1 MQREA
6 FKETSLF
13 SVSDIQ
19 RIEKREQIVNRKE
32 ANPQDQMNALVR
44 LMSPKKL
51 KRECLRFRR
60 KTLE

>member
-51 KRECLRFRR
+51 KRECLCFRR